1 MKNNIYDFYKEHY
14 DLKKI
19 NLNISQKDIMLLV
32 YDDKYYYYLNENK
45 FIDYVNQK
53 DILNLIKRVSKKY
66 KIDIINYY
74 PVCFCASTLVIAIRV
89 VNSLTTKLKRFDI
102 EKIPFKYKKLV
113 DYHKRHFEMYYL
125 SSSVSKEIQTSQKF
139 YGY

>member
-102 EKIPFKYKKLV
+102 
-113 DYHKRHFEMYYL
+113 
-125 SSSVSKEIQTSQKF
+125 
-139 YGY
+139 